1 MSLFLPD
8 IFDITTSVVKL
19 LTEVS
24 NKASEEKENYIKKL
38 ESSTGDDVF
47 KYVLLINIAALEGY
61 IAQTRIQASQSFRLS
76 QIVAIIGFLLL
87 STGIIIGAYL
97 SINEKTNLDIAYL
110 STASGILTEFISGI
124 FFYLYNKSLSQINR
138 FHDRLVAMQQTSIS
152 FLATSLVTDEEKR
165 NNTKIELAK
174 EIMKQAE
181 KNQTT

>member
-61 IAQTRIQASQSFRLS
+61 MAQTRIQASQSFRLS

-97 SINEKTNLDIAYL
+97 SIKTNLDIAYL